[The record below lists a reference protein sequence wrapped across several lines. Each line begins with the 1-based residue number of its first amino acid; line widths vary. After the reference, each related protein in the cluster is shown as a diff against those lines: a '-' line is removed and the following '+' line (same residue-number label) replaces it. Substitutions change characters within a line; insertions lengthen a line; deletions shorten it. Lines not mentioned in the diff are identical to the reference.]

1 MVRYLKGCDGLNNGP
16 QRCLSQPTRTCEHVT
31 LHGKGDPKIV
41 DQVKDPEMGKLSWII
56 RIASMSLQ
64 GLMRGKQKGQRK
76 CDNGGRF

>member
-1 MVRYLKGCDGLNNGP
+1 MGP
-16 QRCLSQPTRTCEHVT
+16 NAVCPNPLEPVT

-76 CDNGGRF
+76 CDNGGRFQRHVKMLKCWL